1 MDIKMIKK
9 IVVFCLVFM
18 IISYPAAAEETRPV
32 QITEADVARA
42 IALKER
48 EEAVQTREKELSSRE
63 QELAAVRKEVER
75 KLARL
80 VSLQSEVKGQ
90 LDELKSIQAKE
101 FKNLIKIYSVMSAT
115 KLAPLL
121 NKMDDAAVVRVLRAM
136 KSDLVAK
143 IMPKLKQEK
152 AVEVSRRLGM
162 MDK

>member
-48 EEAVQTREKELSSRE
+48 EEAVETREKELSSRE
-63 QELAAVRKEVER
+63 QELAAVRKEVDQ

-90 LDELKSIQAKE
+90 LDELKSIQGKE
-101 FKNLIKIYSVMSAT
+101 FKNLTLHTFFAKGKNLSGGGGCLSQRRCDRLSEFGEI
-115 KLAPLL
+115 
-121 NKMDDAAVVRVLRAM
+121 LRA
-136 KSDLVAK
+136 
-143 IMPKLKQEK
+143 K
-152 AVEVSRRLGM
+152 AVL
-162 MDK
+162 